1 METLEDTVSPRRRVR
16 GERGTKMRRLR
27 ILCFAGVALLCAGAV
42 LPAIAD
48 EGGPPKKDSKKE
60 SKKESKKK
68 AKKKKGDEGG
78 PPKKG

>member
-1 METLEDTVSPRRRVR
+1 
-16 GERGTKMRRLR
+16 MRRLR

-48 EGGPPKKDSKKE
+48 EAGPPKKDSKKD
-60 SKKESKKK
+60 SKKK
-68 AKKKKGDEGG
+68 AKKKKSDEGG